1 LSEKRTPIILQIT
14 QLQSARSEVEWLA
27 EYELDAD
34 RYKGRDLS
42 KKLDRALKA
51 GRMRDKFPDMIKR
64 LKKNLFKWEQV
75 SFL

>member
-1 LSEKRTPIILQIT
+1 MSEKRTPIILQIT